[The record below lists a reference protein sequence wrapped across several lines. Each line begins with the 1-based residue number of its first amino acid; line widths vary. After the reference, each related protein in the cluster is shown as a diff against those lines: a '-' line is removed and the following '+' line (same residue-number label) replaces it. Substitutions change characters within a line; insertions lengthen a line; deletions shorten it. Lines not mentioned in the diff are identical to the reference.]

1 MQSDVIRAPN
11 GRVITKHYIAK
22 QYSQSRLNNT
32 GKHLDA
38 NPKSSIC
45 LPAFSP
51 SLLEKDINQLEMFVD
66 ELFLSKLDPC
76 FIETVKSRLLKEF
89 SHHPDSNWLRGLAL
103 KTKTQWDVYYYFL
116 IRRLLAVSI
125 KHDTIP
131 TAEFSFNIVD
141 EQSGIDSRKLNGLK
155 RAVSEF
161 MNPCEGNQITL
172 VVPDNLENAMLR
184 LNSAGCQ
191 LSLNLNTITSLAE
204 TLDFG
209 LSSKL
214 IVLYLNDILYRSN
227 LQLKSSDVLL
237 LSVILFMTVIALSPK
252 VGKSG

>member
-1 MQSDVIRAPN
+1 
-11 GRVITKHYIAK
+11 
-22 QYSQSRLNNT
+22 
-32 GKHLDA
+32 
-38 NPKSSIC
+38 
-45 LPAFSP
+45 
-51 SLLEKDINQLEMFVD
+51 MFVD

-76 FIETVKSRLLKEF
+76 FIEIVKSRLLKEF
-89 SHHPDSNWLRGLAL
+89 SHHPDTNWLSGLAL

-125 KHDTIP
+125 KHDTVS

-141 EQSGIDSRKLNGLK
+141 ERSGIDSRKLNGLK

-161 MNPCEGNQITL
+161 MNPSDGNQITL
-172 VVPDNLENAMLR
+172 VVPNNLEYSTLR

-191 LSLNLNTITSLAE
+191 LNLNLNTIASLAE
-204 TLDFG
+204 TLDVS
-209 LSSKL
+209 LSSRL
-214 IVLYLNDILYRSN
+214 IGLYLNEMLYRSN

-237 LSVILFMTVIALSPK
+237 LSVILFMTVITLSPK